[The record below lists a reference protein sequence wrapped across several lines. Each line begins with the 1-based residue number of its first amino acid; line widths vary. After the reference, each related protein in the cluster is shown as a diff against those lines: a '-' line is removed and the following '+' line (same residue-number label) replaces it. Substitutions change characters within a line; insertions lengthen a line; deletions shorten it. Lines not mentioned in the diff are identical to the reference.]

1 MTTTEEATEATTAEP
16 TAERTAPVPPEER
29 PIEELADA
37 FDRAWAAQV
46 DIDRLSQRVV
56 EDVKKSLDD
65 IHRAAIVTIVRALRD
80 DPRGKELLFG
90 LVDEPIVRWVLTM
103 HEVIR
108 PNPMIIAQDALDTIR
123 PQLQSHGG
131 DVELDSIEDG
141 VAYVRLQGA
150 CNGCSM
156 SAVTMRNGVEEALV
170 AAVPGVSK
178 VEVLPN
184 EPGPTL
190 IGLSE
195 IGGLS
200 GSGGTV
206 SAETGWV
213 KAMEIDKFVL
223 GAVTPVE
230 EANAVVVNIA
240 GQLTAY
246 VNECAHMGLPLD
258 DAEIDEKTGM
268 MTCSWH
274 GYCFDALSGECTSLP
289 GAQLEQLPLRVDEG
303 HVWIRTGA

>member
-1 MTTTEEATEATTAEP
+1 MTAVDEAVAETAG
-16 TAERTAPVPPEER
+16 PVPPEDR

-37 FDRAWAAQV
+37 LDRAIAAQV

-56 EDVKKSLDD
+56 EDVKKALED
-65 IHRAAIVTIVRALRD
+65 IHRAAIVTIVRSLRD
-80 DPRGKELLFG
+80 DPRGKELLFE
-90 LVDEPIVRWVLTM
+90 LVDDPAVRLVLLM
-103 HEVIR
+103 HGLIR
-108 PNPMIIAQDALDTIR
+108 PDPMTQAQEALDTVR

-131 DVELDSIEDG
+131 DVELDRIEDG
-141 VAYVRLQGA
+141 VAYVRLSGA

-170 AAVPGVSK
+170 AAVPGVSA

-190 IGLSE
+190 IPLSE
-195 IGGLS
+195 MGLGG
-200 GSGGTV
+200 GSAV

-213 KAMEIDKFVL
+213 EAMELDAFEL
-223 GAVTPVE
+223 GAVTAVE
-230 EANAVVVNIA
+230 AANAVVVNLA

-258 DAEIDEKTGM
+258 DAEIDATTGTL
-268 MTCSWH
+268 TCSWH

-289 GAQLEQLPLRVDEG
+289 GAQLAQLPLRVDNG
-303 HVWIRTGA
+303 RVWIRTEA

>member
-1 MTTTEEATEATTAEP
+1 MTAVDEAVAETAG
-16 TAERTAPVPPEER
+16 PVPPEDR

-37 FDRAWAAQV
+37 LDRAIAAQV

-56 EDVKKSLDD
+56 EDVKKALED
-65 IHRAAIVTIVRALRD
+65 IHRAAIVTIVRSLRD
-80 DPRGKELLFG
+80 DPRGKELLFD
-90 LVDEPIVRWVLTM
+90 LVDDPAVRLVLLM
-103 HEVIR
+103 HGLIR
-108 PNPMIIAQDALDTIR
+108 PDPMTQAQEALDTVR

-131 DVELDSIEDG
+131 DVELDRIEDG
-141 VAYVRLQGA
+141 VAYVRLSGA

-170 AAVPGVSK
+170 AAVPGVSA

-190 IGLSE
+190 IPLSE
-195 IGGLS
+195 MGLGG
-200 GSGGTV
+200 GSAV

-213 KAMEIDKFVL
+213 EAMELDAFEL
-223 GAVTPVE
+223 GAVTVVE
-230 EANAVVVNIA
+230 AANAVVVNLA

-258 DAEIDEKTGM
+258 DAEIDATTGTL
-268 MTCSWH
+268 TCSWH

-289 GAQLEQLPLRVDEG
+289 GAQLAQLPLRVDNG
-303 HVWIRTGA
+303 HVWIRTDA